1 MMPTTPKLF
10 RATLILGLLLLISS
24 CASPPPA
31 DTTDKYPSK
40 PAENPERKSG
50 PAMFFLEAAEEDAD
64 PNKVIVIPPS
74 DEKTKTSEQ
83 PPE

>member
-1 MMPTTPKLF
+1 MMHTSLKPIITT
-10 RATLILGLLLLISS
+10 LLVGISLLISS
-24 CASPPPA
+24 CATPPPA

-40 PAENPERKSG
+40 PADNPERKSG

-74 DEKTKTSEQ
+74 DEKTKTSK
-83 PPE
+83 

>member
-1 MMPTTPKLF
+1 MIPLPPKLLSV
-10 RATLILGLLLLISS
+10 TLYLGLLLLVSS

-31 DTTDKYPSK
+31 DIADKYPRK
-40 PAENPERKSG
+40 PADNPERKSG

-74 DEKTKTSEQ
+74 DENTETSE
-83 PPE
+83 

>member
-1 MMPTTPKLF
+1 MPTPLKLV
-10 RATLILGLLLLISS
+10 RVTLLLVCLLLISA
-24 CASPPPA
+24 CATPPPA

-40 PAENPERKSG
+40 PADNPERKSG

-74 DEKTKTSEQ
+74 EDKTETSK
-83 PPE
+83 